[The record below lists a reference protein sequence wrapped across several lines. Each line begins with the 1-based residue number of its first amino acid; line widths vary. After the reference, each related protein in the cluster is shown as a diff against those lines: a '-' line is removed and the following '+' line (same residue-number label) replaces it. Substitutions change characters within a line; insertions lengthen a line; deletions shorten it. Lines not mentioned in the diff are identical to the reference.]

1 MVKNNIEEEV
11 RRIYECGGEIRK
23 LAGEEQSRIFV
34 KGKYFPGLI
43 NTRSLGDQIGSQ
55 IGISS
60 VPHISKYSF
69 HEKFNYYL
77 LICTD
82 GISNVLKTENL
93 KSTVENNDGC
103 KVDLMF

>member
-1 MVKNNIEEEV
+1 MKNNIEEEV

-43 NTRSLGDQIGSQ
+43 NTRSLGDQIGTN
-55 IGISS
+55 IGISNI
-60 VPHISKYSF
+60 PHITKYAF

-82 GISNVLKTENL
+82 GISNVLKVDNL
-93 KSTVENNDGC
+93 KSTIENNDC
-103 KVDLMF
+103 KNLF